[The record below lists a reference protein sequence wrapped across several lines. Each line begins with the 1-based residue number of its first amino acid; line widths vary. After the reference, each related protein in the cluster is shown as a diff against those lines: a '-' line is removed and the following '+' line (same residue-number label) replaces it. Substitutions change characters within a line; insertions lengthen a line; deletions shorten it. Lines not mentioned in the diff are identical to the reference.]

1 MLRSGTKSA
10 TQLTMELRISRLK
23 IDKWAVIQNEKGDA
37 NGVVGAGRKAGDRE
51 GEVVRLRRE
60 LVQTKVEVAI
70 LNKALTYLTK

>member
-1 MLRSGTKSA
+1 
-10 TQLTMELRISRLK
+10 MELRISRLK
-23 IDKWAVIQNEKGDA
+23 IDKWAVIQNEEGDA
-37 NGVVGAGRKAGDRE
+37 NGVVGAGRKAGDWE